1 MLLSDLQAIA
11 KREQSSRK
19 KYTLRCCLAA
29 GCVSSQAGE
38 LKTALEKAVQ
48 EAGLS
53 DEVEVRGVGCMR
65 LCCQG
70 PLVSPNQ
77 ASLETLSSHFGR
89 PSFQA
94 ASAKRGNRA
103 S

>member
-38 LKTALEKAVQ
+38 LKTAL
-48 EAGLS
+48 
-53 DEVEVRGVGCMR
+53 
-65 LCCQG
+65 
-70 PLVSPNQ
+70 
-77 ASLETLSSHFGR
+77 
-89 PSFQA
+89 
-94 ASAKRGNRA
+94 
-103 S
+103 